1 MQKTAKIAACL
12 LLLSMPLVMG
22 CGKAGMF
29 GEAVME
35 ISEMG
40 VSMNLPAGW
49 RLDNPRMCH
58 KGDNTCL
65 LMEEGLEGQPFE
77 ACAAKMSKEFGSA
90 VISESK
96 LTINGHQ
103 AIKAVMNT
111 PDGNKLLRVY
121 IHKGDII
128 VVVSFV
134 ILKDEYPANESAV
147 QQSIQSLKVK
157 P

>member
-1 MQKTAKIAACL
+1 
-12 LLLSMPLVMG
+12 
-22 CGKAGMF
+22 
-29 GEAVME
+29 
-35 ISEMG
+35 
-40 VSMNLPAGW
+40 MNIPDGW
-49 RLDNPRMCH
+49 RRDSPQMCH

-65 LMEEGLEGQPFE
+65 LMEEGLEDQSFE
-77 ACAAKMSKEFGSA
+77 ACASKMSKEFDSA

-96 LTINGHQ
+96 LTISGHQ

-121 IHKGDII
+121 IHKGNII